1 MTVELKGRAK
11 KCPCNEPPHP
21 GKAVREGC
29 PARSGLSIIKGAE
42 VLGVTRQTLNNLVN
56 RKVGIFP
63 EMAVRLAKAF
73 GGNAEAWLSLQTAFD
88 LVRVHKRA
96 RSINVKRYPAGKA
109 ETCGDAM
116 KQSKIL
122 EPG

>member
-1 MTVELKGRAK
+1 MRDACL
-11 KCPCNEPPHP
+11 
-21 GKAVREGC
+21 
-29 PARSGLSIIKGAE
+29 ARSVLSNTKGAE

-56 RKVGIFP
+56 GKAGISP

-88 LVRVHKRA
+88 LVQVHKRA
-96 RSINVKRYPAGKA
+96 VDQRQAVSGRQGGNVR
-109 ETCGDAM
+109 DAM
-116 KQSKIL
+116 KQSKNL